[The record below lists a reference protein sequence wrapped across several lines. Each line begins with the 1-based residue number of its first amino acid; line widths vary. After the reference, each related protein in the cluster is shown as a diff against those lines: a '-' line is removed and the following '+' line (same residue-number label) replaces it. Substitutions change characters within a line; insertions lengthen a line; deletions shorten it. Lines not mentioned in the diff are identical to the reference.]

1 MVASASEFRKNSFN
15 DQDSATLAKVAA
27 LYQNVA
33 DGAVSA
39 SDSASFII
47 SQMKAFGIEAENSI
61 DIINA
66 VNAVSNNF
74 AVSSTD
80 ISSALT
86 KTSSAMSVLGNDFQS
101 TIGLVTAGAEI
112 MTGQAGKV
120 ARGLRTIGNNFASAA
135 KEADSIEYS
144 VGGVTK
150 SLDLLNEKTGDIKST
165 FEIFSDLKDNWDAM
179 TNAEK
184 QALAITYAGQTQFEV
199 FAAVMN
205 NFQTA
210 IDATT
215 TAFNSAGSAM
225 QENEKYM
232 DSVEAKENKL
242 KAEFE
247 DFSNRVLSKELVTG
261 FLDAGTA
268 MLDFANNDV
277 GAAITRVTGL
287 TAGITG
293 LIGIAGT
300 LIGKISEMRA
310 ALSAAGAGNTIV
322 PILTSPKTLLIIA
335 GVVTTI
341 AAVVEAVRAL
351 KQAYDDAHPSF
362 EQMNDDLS
370 ATQDEIKGVKD
381 QIEGYRQKLLEL
393 NDVDISER
401 GQDWINE
408 RTELETN
415 KQVAEA
421 YLEVLRQVEAVQTG
435 AIAGAENYVTGYTG
449 KYIGDFEGDSVGL
462 VASGQ
467 YDLTKQQV
475 AALNAEYAT
484 QQEAVMSIAL
494 ALKDYIDGWEDLE
507 GLSPDEMTEKLTEKL
522 NRLGVVIETNTETV
536 EESFITMSDL
546 TDKASDGFDKLTKSE
561 QEQANRYLTDYQSLV
576 SGWMNNQNVLTN
588 AQKEQLQT
596 YIDLQVAAN
605 GYAESSNNVV
615 DRIAQVANSMG
626 ITAAEAAQLLITTG
640 ELDSAN
646 KMATQNLV
654 LLSNGLYAAKDK
666 CIQLEDGTWQLKEA
680 VDDLGNAAKDTGETM
695 GKTLTDSLFDV
706 NGNLTE
712 TAKTALTTNSALRD
726 LAVAELEA
734 QQQAATANYQNLIS
748 QISQIGSQA
757 IISGQ
762 ALTQM
767 LAMANIGTGTYQD
780 ERDLKR
786 TFAYKFK
793 KSADANPAEYNRWL
807 TNYVSQTAS
816 SNYERQ
822 MEELSKK
829 MGQIQSIGG
838 GVSSSGGG
846 GGSSKTKSA
855 AEKAA
860 EEAAAAAKQAWENQ
874 KQKELWELEQQEKAI
889 QAKVDSAKA
898 EVDDYQNQLTAISKA
913 QKEQTEAIKKELEAQ
928 LKVIQSQ
935 KDALESQQD
944 ALDARADDLD
954 RLIDYNQEYADKQ
967 IENLEAEKDAI
978 QETIDAI
985 NEKYD
990 KQIEALET
998 TNKELDKEI
1007 EREKLLKALADARA
1021 KKTLVFKN
1029 GRFTYEQDIEAV
1041 SKAQADL
1048 DKFDREQ
1055 QIEKEKELIEENRK
1069 NELQYSKDEQ
1079 AALDAEIERWKK
1091 YKDGWANLVSDYN
1104 YQQNALLAAQKYG
1117 LNLENQTWTQRL
1129 NNVSRF
1135 AKDYANIMTEQKQ
1148 VQSQLTAL
1156 QEEQARLQEIASARQ
1171 EEVAAR
1177 MQEQYDRINALMEQA
1192 QTRYNQYQ
1200 EQLKNIQQNISDTKN
1215 QQYTD
1220 LPRVMGTDGSG
1231 KAPRTAKIGDLIVT
1245 GGGIYKITG
1254 GYYPEWQSVNVSPGE
1269 YFHGDI
1275 AKARAWLDAHGIT
1288 YQYARGTT
1296 SAHNGISLV
1305 GEQGPELR
1313 VAKSGDGILPA
1324 AITQNLWSWGKLD
1337 PDKVLGGV
1345 MHNLGNLV
1353 FNNANLSFPNI
1364 RSGSDARLFV
1374 ENLKNLAYQYAF
1386 AR

>member
-1 MVASASEFRKNSFN
+1 MVDAAGEFRKNGFN
-15 DQDSATLAKVAA
+15 DQDAATLARTAA
-27 LYQNVA
+27 MFQNVSDEA
-33 DGAVSA
+33 ISA
-39 SDSASFII
+39 GDSALFII
-47 SQMKAFGIEAENSI
+47 SQMIAFGIEAENAQSIIDKVNEVANRFSVSSGDLSKALGIVASTSAAMGNSI
-61 DIINA
+61 DQTLGVVTAITEQTRNA
-66 VNAVSNNF
+66 SKSARAANTIFSRLAQVVDENSETGQKLTEIYNSLGIALYDSSGQMRSTYDILADLASQWGSLDKNTQQYIAITSAGTNQLNNF
-74 AVSSTD
+74 L
-80 ISSALT
+80 AL
-86 KTSSAMSVLGNDFQS
+86 
-101 TIGLVTAGAEI
+101 
-112 MTGQAGKV
+112 
-120 ARGLRTIGNNFASAA
+120 
-135 KEADSIEYS
+135 
-144 VGGVTK
+144 
-150 SLDLLNEKTGDIKST
+150 
-165 FEIFSDLKDNWDAM
+165 
-179 TNAEK
+179 
-184 QALAITYAGQTQFEV
+184 
-199 FAAVMN
+199 MN
-205 NFQTA
+205 NFDHATQATA
-210 IDATT
+210 TSID
-215 TAFNSAGSAM
+215 SAGSAM
-225 QENEKYM
+225 KENEAFQESLEYQT
-232 DSVEAKENKL
+232 NNL
-242 KAEFE
+242 KATFQ
-247 DFSNRVLSKELVTG
+247 
-261 FLDAGTA
+261 
-268 MLDFANNDV
+268 DFANNILDKEV
-277 GAAITRVTGL
+277 ITAVIKAGDAFLKLANTDIGQLITKVTLLGGLSWGLTSLVKVSKLIPIITRQFSDFGAVLSLVAEGSGSFGAAIGA
-287 TAGITG
+287 AGG
-293 LIGIAGT
+293 VA
-300 LIGKISEMRA
+300 SV
-310 ALSAAGAGNTIV
+310 ALPILLAISAAIV
-322 PILTSPKTLLIIA
+322 GI
-335 GVVTTI
+335 
-341 AAVVEAVRAL
+341 VEAVKVYKETHPDFETAQQDAANLAEEYQNTKDRLDEINAMDWKDRTAAIEKERQELEKLREEQEKELNVAQMREAQAANRELSGRTGTGTATRVHVMSSTKDVDTSTYTSIEAAVKDLAEQEGLASDTTEELKEQLKELGYAFLTMREETNLTADEVNALDADAL
-351 KQAYDDAHPSF
+351 KS
-362 EQMNDDLS
+362 LG
-370 ATQDEIKGVKD
+370 DELRNTD
-381 QIEGYRQKLLEL
+381 ELTANQISRYQELHDKLAPVYQQIISLE
-393 NDVDISER
+393 
-401 GQDWINE
+401 
-408 RTELETN
+408 
-415 KQVAEA
+415 EA
-421 YLEVLRQVEAVQTG
+421 YLRG
-435 AIAGAENYVTGYTG
+435 DAGARQLTSSEKELKLEYGYVVTAMR
-449 KYIGDFEGDSVGL
+449 KFNSEG
-462 VASGQ
+462 
-467 YDLTKQQV
+467 
-475 AALNAEYAT
+475 
-484 QQEAVMSIAL
+484 
-494 ALKDYIDGWEDLE
+494 
-507 GLSPDEMTEKLTEKL
+507 
-522 NRLGVVIETNTETV
+522 
-536 EESFITMSDL
+536 
-546 TDKASDGFDKLTKSE
+546 
-561 QEQANRYLTDYQSLV
+561 
-576 SGWMNNQNVLTN
+576 
-588 AQKEQLQT
+588 QK
-596 YIDLQVAAN
+596 
-605 GYAESSNNVV
+605 VV
-615 DRIAQVANSMG
+615 DTVQDLND
-626 ITAAEAAQLLITTG
+626 AAE
-640 ELDSAN
+640 
-646 KMATQNLV
+646 
-654 LLSNGLYAAKDK
+654 
-666 CIQLEDGTWQLKEA
+666 
-680 VDDLGNAAKDTGETM
+680 DTGETM
-695 GKTLTDSLFDV
+695 GKVLTDSLFDV
-706 NGNLTE
+706 NDNLTE

-748 QISQIGSQA
+748 QISQIGSKA

-762 ALTQM
+762 ALAQM

-786 TFAYKFK
+786 TFAHKFK
-793 KSADANPAEYNRWL
+793 KSADANPEEYNRWL
-807 TNYVSQTAS
+807 TNYISQTAS

-822 MEELSKK
+822 IEELSKK

-838 GVSSSGGG
+838 GVSTGGGG

-928 LKVIQSQ
+928 LKVIQVQ
-935 KDALESQQD
+935 KDALEAQKD
-944 ALDARADDLD
+944 ALDVRADDLD

-967 IENLEAEKDAI
+967 IENLEKEKDAI

-1055 QIEKEKELIEENRK
+1055 QVEKEKELIEENRK

-1135 AKDYANIMTEQKQ
+1135 AKDYANIATEQKQ

-1156 QEEQARLQEIASARQ
+1156 QEEQTRLQEIASARQ

-1200 EQLKNIQQNISDTKN
+1200 EQLKNIQQNISNTSGK
-1215 QQYTD
+1215 QYGD
-1220 LPRVMGTDGSG
+1220 LPRVLKSVNGQ
-1231 KAPRTAKIGDLIVT
+1231 APSDAKVGDYIVT
-1245 GGGIYKITG
+1245 GGGIFQIIGGYPGAWQSNKITATKFSDVG
-1254 GYYPEWQSVNVSPGE
+1254 SAKNWLSSQGYQ
-1269 YFHGDI
+1269 F
-1275 AKARAWLDAHGIT
+1275 
-1288 YQYARGTT
+1288 QYARGTT

-1313 VAKSGDGILPA
+1313 VTKSGDGILPA

-1337 PDKVLGGV
+1337 PDKVLGGA

>member
-86 KTSSAMSVLGNDFQS
+86 KTSSAMSILGNDFQS
-101 TIGLVTAGAEI
+101 TIGLVTAGTEI

-165 FEIFSDLKDNWDAM
+165 FEIFSDLKDDWDSM

-215 TAFNSAGSAM
+215 TAFNSVGSAM

-287 TAGITG
+287 TAGMTG

-322 PILTSPKTLLIIA
+322 SILTSPKTLLIIA
-335 GVVTTI
+335 GVVAAI
-341 AAVVEAVRAL
+341 AAVVEVVRTL

-421 YLEVLRQVEAVQTG
+421 YLEVLRQIEAAQTG

-546 TDKASDGFDKLTKSE
+546 ADKASDGFDKLTKSE

-680 VDDLGNAAKDTGETM
+680 VDDLGVTAEDTGESLS
-695 GKTLTDSLFDV
+695 KVLTDSLFDV

-762 ALTQM
+762 ALAQM

-807 TNYVSQTAS
+807 TNYISQTAS

-829 MGQIQSIGG
+829 MGQIQSVGG
-838 GVSSSGGG
+838 GVSTGGG

-860 EEAAAAAKQAWENQ
+860 EKAAAAAKQAWENQ
-874 KQKELWELEQQEKAI
+874 KQKELWELEQQEAAI
-889 QAKVDSAKA
+889 KKQADDAKA

-928 LKVIQSQ
+928 LKIIQSQ
-935 KDALESQQD
+935 KDALEAQQD

-1135 AKDYANIMTEQKQ
+1135 AKDYANIVTEQQK

-1200 EQLKNIQQNISDTKN
+1200 EQLRNIQQNISDTSNK
-1215 QQYTD
+1215 QYTD
-1220 LPRVMGTDGSG
+1220 LPRVLKSVNGQ
-1231 KAPRTAKIGDLIVT
+1231 APSDAKVGDYIVT
-1245 GGGIYKITG
+1245 GGGIFQIIGGYPGAWQSNKITATKFADVG
-1254 GYYPEWQSVNVSPGE
+1254 SAKNWLSSQGYQ
-1269 YFHGDI
+1269 F
-1275 AKARAWLDAHGIT
+1275 
-1288 YQYARGTT
+1288 QYAHGTT

-1313 VAKSGDGILPA
+1313 VTKSGDGILPA

>member
-1 MVASASEFRKNSFN
+1 MVDAAGEFRKNGFN
-15 DQDSATLAKVAA
+15 DQDAATLARTAA
-27 LYQNVA
+27 MFQNVSDEA
-33 DGAVSA
+33 ISA
-39 SDSASFII
+39 GDSASFII
-47 SQMKAFGIEAENSI
+47 SQMIAFGIEAENAQSI
-61 DIINA
+61 IDK
-66 VNAVSNNF
+66 VNEVANRFS
-74 AVSSTD
+74 VSSGD
-80 ISSALT
+80 LSKALGIVAS
-86 KTSSAMSVLGNDFQS
+86 TSSAMGNSIDQTLGV
-101 TIGLVTAGAEI
+101 VTAITEQTRNASKSARAANTIFSRLAQVVDENSDVGQKL
-112 MTGQAGKV
+112 TGIYNSLGIALYDSSGQMRSAYDILADFASRWGSLDKNTQQYIAITSAGTNQ
-120 ARGLRTIGNNFASAA
+120 LNNF
-135 KEADSIEYS
+135 
-144 VGGVTK
+144 
-150 SLDLLNEKTGDIKST
+150 L
-165 FEIFSDLKDNWDAM
+165 
-179 TNAEK
+179 
-184 QALAITYAGQTQFEV
+184 AL
-199 FAAVMN
+199 MN
-205 NFQTA
+205 NFGHATQATA
-210 IDATT
+210 TSI
-215 TAFNSAGSAM
+215 NSAGSAM
-225 QENEKYM
+225 KENEAFQESLEYQT
-232 DSVEAKENKL
+232 NNL
-242 KAEFE
+242 KATFQ
-247 DFSNRVLSKELVTG
+247 
-261 FLDAGTA
+261 
-268 MLDFANNDV
+268 DFANNILDKEV
-277 GAAITRVTGL
+277 ITTVIKAGDAFLKLANTDIGQLITKVTLLGGLSWGLTSLLHVTKLIPAVVGQFKNLGEVIALAAGGAGTFGEAIVAVGGAASV
-287 TAGITG
+287 
-293 LIGIAGT
+293 
-300 LIGKISEMRA
+300 
-310 ALSAAGAGNTIV
+310 ALPILLAISAAIV
-322 PILTSPKTLLIIA
+322 GI
-335 GVVTTI
+335 
-341 AAVVEAVRAL
+341 VEAVKVYKEAHPDFETAKQDAANLAEEYQNTKDRLDEINAMDWKDRTAAIEKERQELEKLREEQEKELNVAQMREAQAANRELSGRTGTGTATRVHVMSSTKDVDTSTYTSMEAAVKDLAEKEGLAAGTTEDLKEQLKELGYAFLTTREETKLTADEVNALDADAL
-351 KQAYDDAHPSF
+351 KS
-362 EQMNDDLS
+362 LG
-370 ATQDEIKGVKD
+370 DELRNTD
-381 QIEGYRQKLLEL
+381 ELTANQISRYQELHDKLAPVYQQIISLE
-393 NDVDISER
+393 
-401 GQDWINE
+401 
-408 RTELETN
+408 
-415 KQVAEA
+415 EA
-421 YLEVLRQVEAVQTG
+421 YLRG
-435 AIAGAENYVTGYTG
+435 DAGARQLTSSEKELKLEYGYVVTAMR
-449 KYIGDFEGDSVGL
+449 KFNSEG
-462 VASGQ
+462 
-467 YDLTKQQV
+467 
-475 AALNAEYAT
+475 
-484 QQEAVMSIAL
+484 
-494 ALKDYIDGWEDLE
+494 
-507 GLSPDEMTEKLTEKL
+507 
-522 NRLGVVIETNTETV
+522 
-536 EESFITMSDL
+536 
-546 TDKASDGFDKLTKSE
+546 
-561 QEQANRYLTDYQSLV
+561 
-576 SGWMNNQNVLTN
+576 
-588 AQKEQLQT
+588 QK
-596 YIDLQVAAN
+596 
-605 GYAESSNNVV
+605 VV
-615 DRIAQVANSMG
+615 DTVQDLND
-626 ITAAEAAQLLITTG
+626 AAE
-640 ELDSAN
+640 
-646 KMATQNLV
+646 
-654 LLSNGLYAAKDK
+654 
-666 CIQLEDGTWQLKEA
+666 
-680 VDDLGNAAKDTGETM
+680 DTGETM
-695 GKTLTDSLFDV
+695 GKVLTNSLFDV

-762 ALTQM
+762 ALAQM

-807 TNYVSQTAS
+807 TNYISQTAS

-829 MGQIQSIGG
+829 IGQIQSVG

-860 EEAAAAAKQAWENQ
+860 EKAAAAAKQAWENQ
-874 KQKELWELEQQEKAI
+874 KQKELWELEQQEAAI
-889 QAKVDSAKA
+889 KKQADDAKA

-935 KDALESQQD
+935 KDALEAQQD

-1135 AKDYANIMTEQKQ
+1135 AKDYANIVTEQKQ

-1200 EQLKNIQQNISDTKN
+1200 EQLKNIQQNISDTNNK
-1215 QQYTD
+1215 QYTD
-1220 LPRVMGTDGSG
+1220 LPRVLKSVNGQ
-1231 KAPRTAKIGDLIVT
+1231 APSDAKIGDYIVT
-1245 GGGIYKITG
+1245 GGGIFQIIGGYPGAWQTNKITATKFADVG
-1254 GYYPEWQSVNVSPGE
+1254 SAKNWLSSQGYQ
-1269 YFHGDI
+1269 F
-1275 AKARAWLDAHGIT
+1275 
-1288 YQYARGTT
+1288 QYARGTT

-1313 VAKSGDGILPA
+1313 VTKSGDGILPA

>member
-1 MVASASEFRKNSFN
+1 MVDAAGEFRKNGFN
-15 DQDSATLAKVAA
+15 DQDAATLARTAA
-27 LYQNVA
+27 MFQNVSDEA
-33 DGAVSA
+33 ISA
-39 SDSASFII
+39 GDSASFII
-47 SQMKAFGIEAENSI
+47 SQMIAFGIEAENAQSIIDKVNEVANRFSVSSGDLSKALGIVASTSAAMGNSI
-61 DIINA
+61 DQTLGVVTAITEQTRNA
-66 VNAVSNNF
+66 SKSARAANTIFSRLAQVVDENSETGQKLTEIYNSLGIALYDSSGQMRSTYDILADLASQWGSLDKNTQQYIAITSAGTNQLNNF
-74 AVSSTD
+74 L
-80 ISSALT
+80 AL
-86 KTSSAMSVLGNDFQS
+86 
-101 TIGLVTAGAEI
+101 
-112 MTGQAGKV
+112 
-120 ARGLRTIGNNFASAA
+120 
-135 KEADSIEYS
+135 
-144 VGGVTK
+144 
-150 SLDLLNEKTGDIKST
+150 
-165 FEIFSDLKDNWDAM
+165 
-179 TNAEK
+179 
-184 QALAITYAGQTQFEV
+184 
-199 FAAVMN
+199 MN
-205 NFQTA
+205 NFDHATQATA
-210 IDATT
+210 TSID
-215 TAFNSAGSAM
+215 SAGSAM
-225 QENEKYM
+225 KENEAFQESLEYQT
-232 DSVEAKENKL
+232 NNL
-242 KAEFE
+242 KATFQ
-247 DFSNRVLSKELVTG
+247 
-261 FLDAGTA
+261 
-268 MLDFANNDV
+268 DFANNILDKEV
-277 GAAITRVTGL
+277 ITTVIKVGDAFLKLANTDIGQLITKVTLLGGLSWGLTSLVKVSKLIPIITRQFSDFGAVLSLVAEGSGSFGAAIGA
-287 TAGITG
+287 AGG
-293 LIGIAGT
+293 
-300 LIGKISEMRA
+300 A
-310 ALSAAGAGNTIV
+310 ASVALPILLAISAAIV
-322 PILTSPKTLLIIA
+322 GI
-335 GVVTTI
+335 
-341 AAVVEAVRAL
+341 VEAVKVYKETHPDFETAQQDAANLAEEYKNTKDRLDEINAMDWKDRTAAIEKERQELEKLREEQEKELNVAQMREAQAANRELSGRTGTGTATRVHVMSSTKDVDTSTYTSIESAVKDLAEQEGLAAGTTDELKEQLKELGYAFLTTREETKLTADEVNALDADAL
-351 KQAYDDAHPSF
+351 KS
-362 EQMNDDLS
+362 LG
-370 ATQDEIKGVKD
+370 DELRNTD
-381 QIEGYRQKLLEL
+381 ELTANQISRYQELHDKLAPVYQQIISLE
-393 NDVDISER
+393 
-401 GQDWINE
+401 
-408 RTELETN
+408 
-415 KQVAEA
+415 EA
-421 YLEVLRQVEAVQTG
+421 YLRG
-435 AIAGAENYVTGYTG
+435 DAGARQLTSSEKELKLEYGYVVTAMR
-449 KYIGDFEGDSVGL
+449 KFNSEG
-462 VASGQ
+462 
-467 YDLTKQQV
+467 
-475 AALNAEYAT
+475 
-484 QQEAVMSIAL
+484 
-494 ALKDYIDGWEDLE
+494 
-507 GLSPDEMTEKLTEKL
+507 
-522 NRLGVVIETNTETV
+522 
-536 EESFITMSDL
+536 
-546 TDKASDGFDKLTKSE
+546 
-561 QEQANRYLTDYQSLV
+561 
-576 SGWMNNQNVLTN
+576 
-588 AQKEQLQT
+588 QK
-596 YIDLQVAAN
+596 
-605 GYAESSNNVV
+605 VV
-615 DRIAQVANSMG
+615 DTVKDLND
-626 ITAAEAAQLLITTG
+626 AAE
-640 ELDSAN
+640 
-646 KMATQNLV
+646 
-654 LLSNGLYAAKDK
+654 
-666 CIQLEDGTWQLKEA
+666 
-680 VDDLGNAAKDTGETM
+680 DTGETM
-695 GKTLTDSLFDV
+695 GKVLTDSLFDV

-712 TAKTALTTNSALRD
+712 TAKTALTTNSALKD

-734 QQQAATANYQNLIS
+734 QQQAVTANYQNLIS

-762 ALTQM
+762 ALAQM

-793 KSADANPAEYNRWL
+793 KSADANPEEYNRWL
-807 TNYVSQTAS
+807 TNYISQTAS

-829 MGQIQSIGG
+829 MGQIQSVGG
-838 GVSSSGGG
+838 GVSTGG

-935 KDALESQQD
+935 KDALESQKD
-944 ALDARADDLD
+944 ALDVRADDLD

-967 IENLEAEKDAI
+967 IENLEKEKDAI

-1029 GRFTYEQDIEAV
+1029 GRFTYEQDIEAI

-1129 NNVSRF
+1129 NNVNRF
-1135 AKDYANIMTEQKQ
+1135 AKDYANIVTEQKQ

-1200 EQLKNIQQNISDTKN
+1200 EQLKNIQQNISNTSGT
-1215 QQYTD
+1215 QYGD
-1220 LPRVMGTDGSG
+1220 LPRVLGTDGHG
-1231 KAPRTAKIGDLIVT
+1231 NADPNAKIGDYIVT
-1245 GGGIYKITG
+1245 GGGIFHITG
-1254 GYYPEWQSVNVSPGE
+1254 GYPGQWQRE
-1269 YFHGDI
+1269 KI
-1275 AKARAWLDAHGIT
+1275 TAKTFGSLAEAKNWLSSQG
-1288 YQYARGTT
+1288 YQFQYARGTT

-1313 VAKSGDGILPA
+1313 VTKSGDGILPA

-1364 RSGSDARLFV
+1364 KSGSDARLFV

>member
-165 FEIFSDLKDNWDAM
+165 FEIFSDLKDDWDSM

-322 PILTSPKTLLIIA
+322 SILTSPKTLLIIA
-335 GVVTTI
+335 GVVAAI
-341 AAVVEAVRAL
+341 AAVVEVVRNL

-421 YLEVLRQVEAVQTG
+421 YLEVLRQIEAAQTG

-475 AALNAEYAT
+475 EALNAEYAT

-522 NRLGVVIETNTETV
+522 NRLGIVIETNTETV

-546 TDKASDGFDKLTKSE
+546 ADKASDGFDKLTKSE

-576 SGWMNNQNVLTN
+576 SGWINNQNILTN

-626 ITAAEAAQLLITTG
+626 ISAAEAAQLLITTG

-680 VDDLGNAAKDTGETM
+680 VDDLGNTAKDTGETM
-695 GKTLTDSLFDV
+695 GKVLTDSLFDV

-712 TAKTALTTNSALRD
+712 TAKTALTTNSALKD
-726 LAVAELEA
+726 LAVAELEVK
-734 QQQAATANYQNLIS
+734 QQAATANYQNLIS

-762 ALTQM
+762 ALAQM

-807 TNYVSQTAS
+807 TNYISQTAS

-829 MGQIQSIGG
+829 MGQIQSVGG
-838 GVSSSGGG
+838 GVSTGGG

-874 KQKELWELEQQEKAI
+874 KQKELWELEQQEAAI
-889 QAKVDSAKA
+889 KKQADDAKA
-898 EVDDYQNQLTAISKA
+898 EVDDYKNQLTAISKA

-935 KDALESQQD
+935 KDALESQKD

-1091 YKDGWANLVSDYN
+1091 YKDGWANLVNDYN

-1117 LNLENQTWTQRL
+1117 INLENQTWTQRI
-1129 NNVSRF
+1129 NNVNRF

-1200 EQLKNIQQNISDTKN
+1200 EQLKNIQQNISNTSGT
-1215 QQYTD
+1215 QYGD
-1220 LPRVMGTDGSG
+1220 LPRVLGTDGHG
-1231 KAPRTAKIGDLIVT
+1231 NADPNAKIGDYIVT
-1245 GGGIYKITG
+1245 GGGIFHIVG
-1254 GYYPEWQSVNVSPGE
+1254 GYPGQWQSERITDKKFASLAE
-1269 YFHGDI
+1269 
-1275 AKARAWLDAHGIT
+1275 AKNWLSGRG
-1288 YQYARGTT
+1288 YQFQYARGTT
-1296 SAHNGISLV
+1296 SAHSGISLV

-1313 VAKSGDGILPA
+1313 VTKSGDGILPA

>member
-1 MVASASEFRKNSFN
+1 MVDAAGEFRKNGFN
-15 DQDSATLAKVAA
+15 DQDAATLARTAA
-27 LYQNVA
+27 MFQNVSDEA
-33 DGAVSA
+33 ISA
-39 SDSASFII
+39 GDSASFII
-47 SQMKAFGIEAENSI
+47 SQMIAFGIEAENAQSI
-61 DIINA
+61 IDK
-66 VNAVSNNF
+66 VNEVANRFS
-74 AVSSTD
+74 VSSGD
-80 ISSALT
+80 LSKALGIVAS
-86 KTSSAMSVLGNDFQS
+86 TSSAMGNSIDQTLGV
-101 TIGLVTAGAEI
+101 VTAITEQTRNASKSARAANTIFSRLAQVVDENSDVGQKL
-112 MTGQAGKV
+112 TGIYNSLGIALYDSSGQMRSTYDILADLASQWGSLDKNTQQYIAITSAGTNQ
-120 ARGLRTIGNNFASAA
+120 LNNF
-135 KEADSIEYS
+135 
-144 VGGVTK
+144 
-150 SLDLLNEKTGDIKST
+150 L
-165 FEIFSDLKDNWDAM
+165 
-179 TNAEK
+179 
-184 QALAITYAGQTQFEV
+184 AL
-199 FAAVMN
+199 MN
-205 NFQTA
+205 NFGHAAQATA
-210 IDATT
+210 TSID
-215 TAFNSAGSAM
+215 SAGSAM
-225 QENEKYM
+225 KENEAFQESLEYQT
-232 DSVEAKENKL
+232 NNL
-242 KAEFE
+242 KATFQ
-247 DFSNRVLSKELVTG
+247 
-261 FLDAGTA
+261 
-268 MLDFANNDV
+268 DFANNILDKEV
-277 GAAITRVTGL
+277 ITTVIKAGDAFLKLANTDIGQLITKVTLLGGLSWGATSLLHVTKLIPTVVGQFKSLGAVISAVSSGTSTFGAAIGA
-287 TAGITG
+287 AGG
-293 LIGIAGT
+293 
-300 LIGKISEMRA
+300 A
-310 ALSAAGAGNTIV
+310 ASVALPILLAISAAIV
-322 PILTSPKTLLIIA
+322 GI
-335 GVVTTI
+335 
-341 AAVVEAVRAL
+341 VEAVKVYKETHPDFETAQQDATNLAEEYQNTKDRLAEINAMDWKDRTAAIEKERQELEKLREEQEKELNVAQMHEAQAANRELSGRTGTGTATRVHVMSSTKDVDTSTYTSIEAAVKDLAEKEGLAAGTTEELKEQLKELGYAFLTTREETKLTADEVNALDADAL
-351 KQAYDDAHPSF
+351 KSLGDELRNTDELTANQISRYQELHDKLAPVYQQIISLEEAYLRGDAGARQLTSSEKELKLEYGYVVTAMRKF
-362 EQMNDDLS
+362 NSEGQKVAD
-370 ATQDEIKGVKD
+370 TFQD
-381 QIEGYRQKLLEL
+381 L
-393 NDVDISER
+393 NDV
-401 GQDWINE
+401 
-408 RTELETN
+408 
-415 KQVAEA
+415 AE
-421 YLEVLRQVEAVQTG
+421 
-435 AIAGAENYVTGYTG
+435 
-449 KYIGDFEGDSVGL
+449 
-462 VASGQ
+462 
-467 YDLTKQQV
+467 
-475 AALNAEYAT
+475 
-484 QQEAVMSIAL
+484 
-494 ALKDYIDGWEDLE
+494 
-507 GLSPDEMTEKLTEKL
+507 
-522 NRLGVVIETNTETV
+522 
-536 EESFITMSDL
+536 
-546 TDKASDGFDKLTKSE
+546 
-561 QEQANRYLTDYQSLV
+561 
-576 SGWMNNQNVLTN
+576 
-588 AQKEQLQT
+588 
-596 YIDLQVAAN
+596 
-605 GYAESSNNVV
+605 
-615 DRIAQVANSMG
+615 
-626 ITAAEAAQLLITTG
+626 
-640 ELDSAN
+640 
-646 KMATQNLV
+646 
-654 LLSNGLYAAKDK
+654 
-666 CIQLEDGTWQLKEA
+666 
-680 VDDLGNAAKDTGETM
+680 DTGETM
-695 GKTLTDSLFDV
+695 GKVLTDSLFDV

-762 ALTQM
+762 ALAQM

-807 TNYVSQTAS
+807 TNYISQTAS

-829 MGQIQSIGG
+829 MGQIQSVGG
-838 GVSSSGGG
+838 GVSTGGG

-874 KQKELWELEQQEKAI
+874 KQKELWELEQQEAAI
-889 QAKVDSAKA
+889 KKQADDAKA
-898 EVDDYQNQLTAISKA
+898 EVDNYQNQLTAISKA

-1135 AKDYANIMTEQKQ
+1135 AKDYANIVTEQKQ

-1200 EQLKNIQQNISDTKN
+1200 EQLKNIQQNISDTSGK
-1215 QQYTD
+1215 QYTD
-1220 LPRVMGTDGSG
+1220 LPRVLKSVNGQ
-1231 KAPRTAKIGDLIVT
+1231 APSDAKVGDYIVT
-1245 GGGIYKITG
+1245 GGGIFQIIGGYPGAWQSNKITATKFADVG
-1254 GYYPEWQSVNVSPGE
+1254 SAKNWLSSQGYQ
-1269 YFHGDI
+1269 F
-1275 AKARAWLDAHGIT
+1275 
-1288 YQYARGTT
+1288 QYARGTT

-1313 VAKSGDGILPA
+1313 VTKSGDGILPA

>member
-1 MVASASEFRKNSFN
+1 MVDAAGEFRKNGFN
-15 DQDSATLAKVAA
+15 DQDAATLARTAA
-27 LYQNVA
+27 MFQNVSDEA
-33 DGAVSA
+33 ISA
-39 SDSASFII
+39 GDSASFII
-47 SQMKAFGIEAENSI
+47 SQMIAFGIEAENAQSIIDKVNEVANRFSVSSGDLSKALGIVASTSAAMGNSI
-61 DIINA
+61 DQTLGVVTAITEQTRNA
-66 VNAVSNNF
+66 SKSARAANTIFSRLAQVVDENSDVGQKLTGIYNSLGIALYDSSGQMRSTYDILADLASQWGSLDKNTQQYIAITSAGTNQLNNF
-74 AVSSTD
+74 L
-80 ISSALT
+80 AL
-86 KTSSAMSVLGNDFQS
+86 
-101 TIGLVTAGAEI
+101 
-112 MTGQAGKV
+112 
-120 ARGLRTIGNNFASAA
+120 
-135 KEADSIEYS
+135 
-144 VGGVTK
+144 
-150 SLDLLNEKTGDIKST
+150 
-165 FEIFSDLKDNWDAM
+165 
-179 TNAEK
+179 
-184 QALAITYAGQTQFEV
+184 
-199 FAAVMN
+199 MN
-205 NFQTA
+205 NFDHATQATA
-210 IDATT
+210 TSID
-215 TAFNSAGSAM
+215 SAGSAM
-225 QENEKYM
+225 KENEAFQESLEYQT
-232 DSVEAKENKL
+232 NNL
-242 KAEFE
+242 KATFQ
-247 DFSNRVLSKELVTG
+247 
-261 FLDAGTA
+261 
-268 MLDFANNDV
+268 DFANNILDKEV
-277 GAAITRVTGL
+277 ITTVIKAGDAFLKLANTDIGQLITKVTLLGGLSWGATSLLHVTKLIPTVVGQFKSLGTVISAVSSGTSTFGAAIGAAGGAASVALPILLAVSAAIVTLVELFKVYKETHPDFETAQQDATNLAEEYQNTKDRLDEINAMDWKDRTAAIEKERQELEKLREEQEKELNVARIREAQAANRELSGRTGTGMATRVHVMSFTKDVDTTYTSIEAAVKDLAEQEGLAADTTEELKEQLKELGYVFLTTREETKL
-287 TAGITG
+287 TADEVNE
-293 LIGIAGT
+293 LDAD
-300 LIGKISEMRA
+300 
-310 ALSAAGAGNTIV
+310 
-322 PILTSPKTLLIIA
+322 
-335 GVVTTI
+335 
-341 AAVVEAVRAL
+341 AL
-351 KQAYDDAHPSF
+351 KS
-362 EQMNDDLS
+362 LG
-370 ATQDEIKGVKD
+370 DELRNTD
-381 QIEGYRQKLLEL
+381 ELTANQISRYQELHDKLAPVYQQIISLE
-393 NDVDISER
+393 
-401 GQDWINE
+401 
-408 RTELETN
+408 
-415 KQVAEA
+415 EA
-421 YLEVLRQVEAVQTG
+421 YLRG
-435 AIAGAENYVTGYTG
+435 DAGARQLTSSEKKLKLEYGYVVNAMR
-449 KYIGDFEGDSVGL
+449 KFNSEGQKVVDTV
-462 VASGQ
+462 
-467 YDLTKQQV
+467 
-475 AALNAEYAT
+475 
-484 QQEAVMSIAL
+484 
-494 ALKDYIDGWEDLE
+494 EDLN
-507 GLSPDEMTEKLTEKL
+507 D
-522 NRLGVVIETNTETV
+522 
-536 EESFITMSDL
+536 
-546 TDKASDGFDKLTKSE
+546 
-561 QEQANRYLTDYQSLV
+561 
-576 SGWMNNQNVLTN
+576 
-588 AQKEQLQT
+588 
-596 YIDLQVAAN
+596 
-605 GYAESSNNVV
+605 
-615 DRIAQVANSMG
+615 
-626 ITAAEAAQLLITTG
+626 AAE
-640 ELDSAN
+640 
-646 KMATQNLV
+646 
-654 LLSNGLYAAKDK
+654 
-666 CIQLEDGTWQLKEA
+666 
-680 VDDLGNAAKDTGETM
+680 DTGETM
-695 GKTLTDSLFDV
+695 GKVLTDSLFDV

-762 ALTQM
+762 ALAQI

-807 TNYVSQTAS
+807 TNYISQTAS

-829 MGQIQSIGG
+829 MGQIQSVGG

-874 KQKELWELEQQEKAI
+874 KQKELWELEQQEAAI
-889 QAKVDSAKA
+889 KKQADDAKA
-898 EVDDYQNQLTAISKA
+898 EVDDYKNQLTAISKA

-935 KDALESQQD
+935 KDALESQKD
-944 ALDARADDLD
+944 ALDIRADDLD

-1135 AKDYANIMTEQKQ
+1135 AKDYANIVTEQKQ

-1156 QEEQARLQEIASARQ
+1156 QEEQARLQELASARQ

-1275 AKARAWLDAHGIT
+1275 AKARAWLDAHGIS

-1296 SAHNGISLV
+1296 SAHSGISLV

-1313 VAKSGDGILPA
+1313 VTKSGDGILPA

-1337 PDKVLGGV
+1337 PDKVIGGA

-1353 FNNANLSFPNI
+1353 FNNASLSFPNI

>member
-165 FEIFSDLKDNWDAM
+165 FEIFSDLKDDWDSM

-277 GAAITRVTGL
+277 SAAITRVTGL

-310 ALSAAGAGNTIV
+310 SLSAAGAGNTIV
-322 PILTSPKTLLIIA
+322 SILTSPKTLLIIA
-335 GVVTTI
+335 GVVAAI
-341 AAVVEAVRAL
+341 AAVVEVVRAL

-370 ATQDEIKGVKD
+370 ATQDEINGVKD

-421 YLEVLRQVEAVQTG
+421 YLEILRQIEAAQTG

-546 TDKASDGFDKLTKSE
+546 ADKASDGFDKLTKSE

-588 AQKEQLQT
+588 AQKEQLQI

-712 TAKTALTTNSALRD
+712 TAKTALTTNTSLRD

-762 ALTQM
+762 ALAQM

-829 MGQIQSIGG
+829 MGQIQSVGG
-838 GVSSSGGG
+838 GVSSSGG

-874 KQKELWELEQQEKAI
+874 KQKELWELEQQEAAI
-889 QAKVDSAKA
+889 KKQADDAKA
-898 EVDDYQNQLTAISKA
+898 EVDDYKNQLTAISKA

-935 KDALESQQD
+935 KDALESQKD
-944 ALDARADDLD
+944 ALDVRADDLD

-1055 QIEKEKELIEENRK
+1055 QIEKDKELIEENRK

-1135 AKDYANIMTEQKQ
+1135 AKDYANVVTEQKQ

-1200 EQLKNIQQNISDTKN
+1200 EQLKNIQQNISDTSGK
-1215 QQYTD
+1215 QYGD
-1220 LPRVMGTDGSG
+1220 LPRVLKSVNGQAPSDAKMGDY
-1231 KAPRTAKIGDLIVT
+1231 IVT
-1245 GGGIYKITG
+1245 GGGIFQIIGGYPGAWQSNKITATKFADVG
-1254 GYYPEWQSVNVSPGE
+1254 SAKNWLSSQGYQ
-1269 YFHGDI
+1269 F
-1275 AKARAWLDAHGIT
+1275 
-1288 YQYARGTT
+1288 QYARGTT

-1313 VAKSGDGILPA
+1313 VTKSGDGILPA

>member
-1 MVASASEFRKNSFN
+1 
-15 DQDSATLAKVAA
+15 
-27 LYQNVA
+27 
-33 DGAVSA
+33 
-39 SDSASFII
+39 
-47 SQMKAFGIEAENSI
+47 
-61 DIINA
+61 
-66 VNAVSNNF
+66 
-74 AVSSTD
+74 
-80 ISSALT
+80 
-86 KTSSAMSVLGNDFQS
+86 
-101 TIGLVTAGAEI
+101 
-112 MTGQAGKV
+112 
-120 ARGLRTIGNNFASAA
+120 
-135 KEADSIEYS
+135 
-144 VGGVTK
+144 
-150 SLDLLNEKTGDIKST
+150 
-165 FEIFSDLKDNWDAM
+165 
-179 TNAEK
+179 
-184 QALAITYAGQTQFEV
+184 
-199 FAAVMN
+199 MN
-205 NFQTA
+205 NFDHATQATA
-210 IDATT
+210 TSID
-215 TAFNSAGSAM
+215 SAGSAM
-225 QENEKYM
+225 KENEAFQESLEYQT
-232 DSVEAKENKL
+232 NNL
-242 KAEFE
+242 KATFQ
-247 DFSNRVLSKELVTG
+247 
-261 FLDAGTA
+261 
-268 MLDFANNDV
+268 DFANNILDKEV
-277 GAAITRVTGL
+277 ITTVIKVGDAFLKLANTDIGQLITKVTLLGGLSWGLTSLVKVSKLIPIITRQFSDFGAVLSLVAEGSGSFGAAIGA
-287 TAGITG
+287 AGG
-293 LIGIAGT
+293 
-300 LIGKISEMRA
+300 A
-310 ALSAAGAGNTIV
+310 AAVALPILLAISAAIV
-322 PILTSPKTLLIIA
+322 GI
-335 GVVTTI
+335 
-341 AAVVEAVRAL
+341 VEAVKVYKETHPDFETAQQDAANLAEEYQNTKDRLDEINAMDWKDRTAAIEKERQELEKLREEQEKELNVAQMREAQAANRELSGRTGTGTATRVHVMSSTKDVDTSTYTSIEAAVKDLAEQEGLAAGTTEELKEQLKELGYAFLTTREETKLTADEVNALDADAL
-351 KQAYDDAHPSF
+351 KS
-362 EQMNDDLS
+362 LG
-370 ATQDEIKGVKD
+370 DELRNTD
-381 QIEGYRQKLLEL
+381 ELTANQISRYQELHDKLAPVYQQIISLE
-393 NDVDISER
+393 
-401 GQDWINE
+401 
-408 RTELETN
+408 
-415 KQVAEA
+415 EA
-421 YLEVLRQVEAVQTG
+421 YLRG
-435 AIAGAENYVTGYTG
+435 DAGARQLTSSEKELKLEYGYVVNVMR
-449 KYIGDFEGDSVGL
+449 KFNSEGQKVVDTV
-462 VASGQ
+462 
-467 YDLTKQQV
+467 
-475 AALNAEYAT
+475 
-484 QQEAVMSIAL
+484 
-494 ALKDYIDGWEDLE
+494 EDLN
-507 GLSPDEMTEKLTEKL
+507 D
-522 NRLGVVIETNTETV
+522 
-536 EESFITMSDL
+536 
-546 TDKASDGFDKLTKSE
+546 
-561 QEQANRYLTDYQSLV
+561 
-576 SGWMNNQNVLTN
+576 
-588 AQKEQLQT
+588 
-596 YIDLQVAAN
+596 
-605 GYAESSNNVV
+605 
-615 DRIAQVANSMG
+615 
-626 ITAAEAAQLLITTG
+626 AAE
-640 ELDSAN
+640 
-646 KMATQNLV
+646 
-654 LLSNGLYAAKDK
+654 
-666 CIQLEDGTWQLKEA
+666 
-680 VDDLGNAAKDTGETM
+680 DTGETM
-695 GKTLTDSLFDV
+695 GKVLTDSLFDV

-726 LAVAELEA
+726 LAIAELEA

-748 QISQIGSQA
+748 QVSQIGSQA

-762 ALTQM
+762 ALAQM

-807 TNYVSQTAS
+807 TNYISQTAS

-838 GVSSSGGG
+838 GVSTGGG

-944 ALDARADDLD
+944 ALDVRADDLD

-985 NEKYD
+985 NKKYD

-1129 NNVSRF
+1129 NNVNRF
-1135 AKDYANIMTEQKQ
+1135 AKDYANIVTEQKQ

-1192 QTRYNQYQ
+1192 QNRYNQYQ
-1200 EQLKNIQQNISDTKN
+1200 EQLKNIQQNISDTNNK
-1215 QQYTD
+1215 QYTD

-1313 VAKSGDGILPA
+1313 VTKSGDGILPA

-1337 PDKVLGGV
+1337 PDKVLGGA

-1364 RSGSDARLFV
+1364 RTGSDARLFV

>member
-1 MVASASEFRKNSFN
+1 MEVASAGLATYNNSFEEI
-15 DQDSATLAKVAA
+15 L
-27 LYQNVA
+27 
-33 DGAVSA
+33 
-39 SDSASFII
+39 
-47 SQMKAFGIEAENSI
+47 
-61 DIINA
+61 
-66 VNAVSNNF
+66 
-74 AVSSTD
+74 
-80 ISSALT
+80 
-86 KTSSAMSVLGNDFQS
+86 
-101 TIGLVTAGAEI
+101 GLVTAGSEVMVGRSA
-112 MTGQAGKV
+112 QV
-120 ARGLRTIGNNFASAA
+120 ARGLSTIASNTAKAGDELAKYGITVYDVDGNFRSTYEILKDLSKIWGTMSDVERQALGETLS
-135 KEADSIEYS
+135 
-144 VGGVTK
+144 GGVNQYK
-150 SLDLLNEKTGDIKST
+150 VL
-165 FEIFSDLKDNWDAM
+165 
-179 TNAEK
+179 
-184 QALAITYAGQTQFEV
+184 
-199 FAAVMN
+199 AAVMG
-205 NFQTA
+205 NFTTA
-210 IDATT
+210 IDATKTAYESSGSAAEENSRYMESLEAKT
-215 TAFNSAGSAM
+215 TA
-225 QENEKYM
+225 
-232 DSVEAKENKL
+232 L
-242 KAEFE
+242 KATFE
-247 DFSNRVLSKELVTG
+247 DFSNNVINSDFVGRLLDVANG
-261 FLDAGTA
+261 FLKLANTDLGRFVTQVG
-268 MLDFANNDV
+268 LISGVGLGLSQLVKISNIGSLIKQFSTFANIISQITNPAVVSAV
-277 GAAITRVTGL
+277 GGLGSAISGAVT
-287 TAGITG
+287 
-293 LIGIAGT
+293 
-300 LIGKISEMRA
+300 
-310 ALSAAGAGNTIV
+310 AAGGFSA
-322 PILTSPKTLLIIA
+322 IA
-335 GVVTTI
+335 LPAI
-341 AAVVEAVRAL
+341 AAVAAAVIGLVEAIKAI
-351 KQAYDDAHPSF
+351 KKAYEDAHPSF
-362 EQMNDDLS
+362 ETMRDDLS
-370 ATQDEIKGVKD
+370 QTQDNIKSVEDEINNYKK
-381 QIEGYRQKLLEL
+381 KLQEL
-393 NDVDISER
+393 NEVDITKR
-401 GQDWINE
+401 GQDWISE
-408 RTELETN
+408 RTEIETN

-421 YLEVLRQVEAVQTG
+421 YLEVLRQIEAFQTG
-435 AIAGAENYVTGYTG
+435 KIAGADNYITGYSGKYVGPYEG
-449 KYIGDFEGDSVGL
+449 KYIGSE
-462 VASGQ
+462 ASEQ
-467 YDLTKQQV
+467 LPVTSSQLKVLT
-475 AALNAEYAT
+475 AEYSS
-484 QQEAVMSIAL
+484 QEEAVMSIAL
-494 ALKDYIDGWEDLE
+494 AFKDYITGWEELK
-507 GLSPDEMTEKLTEKL
+507 GLSPEEMTEEL
-522 NRLGVVIETNTETV
+522 NTQLAGLGISIQATTETV
-536 EESFITMSDL
+536 EESFANMREL
-546 TDKASDGFDKLTKSE
+546 ADKAADGFDNLTKSE
-561 QEQANRYLTDYQSLV
+561 QEQANKYLADYQSTIN
-576 SGWMNNQNVLTN
+576 GMIANQNLLTN
-588 AQKEQLQT
+588 AQKQDLQT
-596 YIDLQVAAN
+596 YIDLQTEAN
-605 GYAESSNNVV
+605 GYAKASQDVA
-615 DRIAQVANSMG
+615 DRIAAVANSMG
-626 ITAAEAAQLLITTG
+626 VSAAEAAQLLITTG

-646 KMATQNLV
+646 KMATQGLV

-666 CIQLEDGTWQLKEA
+666 CVQLEDGTWKLKDA
-680 VDDLGNAAKDTGETM
+680 VDDLGSAAEDTGETM
-695 GKTLTDSLFDV
+695 SRVLTDSLFDV

-712 TAKTALTTNSALRD
+712 TAKTALSTNSTLRD
-726 LAVAELEA
+726 LAVAELQA
-734 QQQAATANYQNLIS
+734 QQQAATANYNNLIE
-748 QISQIGSQA
+748 QIRQVGSQA
-757 IISGQ
+757 MISGQ
-762 ALTQM
+762 ALSQM

-807 TNYVSQTAS
+807 TNYISQTAS

-829 MGQIQSIGG
+829 MGQIQSVGG
-838 GVSSSGGG
+838 GVSTGGG

-874 KQKELWELEQQEKAI
+874 KRKELWELEQQEKAI

-935 KDALESQQD
+935 KDALEAQQD

-1135 AKDYANIMTEQKQ
+1135 AKDYANIVTEQKQ

-1200 EQLKNIQQNISDTKN
+1200 EQLKNIQQNISDTSGK
-1215 QQYTD
+1215 QYGD
-1220 LPRVMGTDGSG
+1220 LPRVLKSVNGQ
-1231 KAPRTAKIGDLIVT
+1231 APSDAKVGDYIVT
-1245 GGGIYKITG
+1245 GGGIFQIIGGYPGAWQSNKITATKFADVG
-1254 GYYPEWQSVNVSPGE
+1254 SAKNWLSSQGYQ
-1269 YFHGDI
+1269 F
-1275 AKARAWLDAHGIT
+1275 
-1288 YQYARGTT
+1288 QYARGTT

-1313 VAKSGDGILPA
+1313 VTKSGDGILPA

-1364 RSGSDARLFV
+1364 RSGNDARLFV

>member
-1 MVASASEFRKNSFN
+1 MVDAAGEFRKNGFN
-15 DQDSATLAKVAA
+15 DQDAATLARTAA
-27 LYQNVA
+27 MFQNVSDEA
-33 DGAVSA
+33 ISA
-39 SDSASFII
+39 GDSASFII
-47 SQMKAFGIEAENSI
+47 SQMIAFGIEAENAQSIIDKVNEVANRFSVSSGDLSKALGIVASTSAAMGNSI
-61 DIINA
+61 DQTLGVVTAITEQTRNA
-66 VNAVSNNF
+66 SKSARAANTIFSRLAQVVDENSETGQKLTEIYNSLGIALYDSSGQMRSTYDILADLASQWGSLDKNTQQYIAITSAGTNQLNNF
-74 AVSSTD
+74 L
-80 ISSALT
+80 AL
-86 KTSSAMSVLGNDFQS
+86 
-101 TIGLVTAGAEI
+101 
-112 MTGQAGKV
+112 
-120 ARGLRTIGNNFASAA
+120 
-135 KEADSIEYS
+135 
-144 VGGVTK
+144 
-150 SLDLLNEKTGDIKST
+150 
-165 FEIFSDLKDNWDAM
+165 
-179 TNAEK
+179 
-184 QALAITYAGQTQFEV
+184 
-199 FAAVMN
+199 MN
-205 NFQTA
+205 NFDHATQATA
-210 IDATT
+210 TSID
-215 TAFNSAGSAM
+215 SAGSAM
-225 QENEKYM
+225 KENEAFQESLEYQT
-232 DSVEAKENKL
+232 NNL
-242 KAEFE
+242 KATFQ
-247 DFSNRVLSKELVTG
+247 
-261 FLDAGTA
+261 
-268 MLDFANNDV
+268 DFANNILDKEV
-277 GAAITRVTGL
+277 ITTVIKVGDAFLKLANTDIGQLITKVTLLGGLSWGLTSLVKVSKLIPIITRQFSDFGAVLSLVAEGSGSFGAAIGA
-287 TAGITG
+287 AGG
-293 LIGIAGT
+293 
-300 LIGKISEMRA
+300 A
-310 ALSAAGAGNTIV
+310 ASVALPILLAISAAIV
-322 PILTSPKTLLIIA
+322 GI
-335 GVVTTI
+335 
-341 AAVVEAVRAL
+341 VEAVKVYKETHPDFETAQQDAANLAEEYKNTKDRLDEINAMDWKYRTAAIEKERQELEKIREEQEKELNVVQMREAQAANRELSGRTGTGTATRVHVMSSTKDVDTSTYTSIEAAVKDLAEKEGLAADTTDELKEQLKELGYAFLTTREETKLTADEVNALDADAL
-351 KQAYDDAHPSF
+351 KS
-362 EQMNDDLS
+362 LG
-370 ATQDEIKGVKD
+370 DELRNTD
-381 QIEGYRQKLLEL
+381 ELTANQISRYQELHDKLAPVYQQIISLE
-393 NDVDISER
+393 
-401 GQDWINE
+401 
-408 RTELETN
+408 
-415 KQVAEA
+415 EA
-421 YLEVLRQVEAVQTG
+421 YLRG
-435 AIAGAENYVTGYTG
+435 DAGARQLTSSEKELKLEYGYVVTAMR
-449 KYIGDFEGDSVGL
+449 KFNSK
-462 VASGQ
+462 GQ
-467 YDLTKQQV
+467 K
-475 AALNAEYAT
+475 
-484 QQEAVMSIAL
+484 
-494 ALKDYIDGWEDLE
+494 
-507 GLSPDEMTEKLTEKL
+507 
-522 NRLGVVIETNTETV
+522 
-536 EESFITMSDL
+536 
-546 TDKASDGFDKLTKSE
+546 
-561 QEQANRYLTDYQSLV
+561 
-576 SGWMNNQNVLTN
+576 
-588 AQKEQLQT
+588 
-596 YIDLQVAAN
+596 
-605 GYAESSNNVV
+605 VV
-615 DRIAQVANSMG
+615 DTVKDLND
-626 ITAAEAAQLLITTG
+626 AAE
-640 ELDSAN
+640 
-646 KMATQNLV
+646 
-654 LLSNGLYAAKDK
+654 
-666 CIQLEDGTWQLKEA
+666 
-680 VDDLGNAAKDTGETM
+680 DTGETM
-695 GKTLTDSLFDV
+695 GKVLTDSLFDV

-712 TAKTALTTNSALRD
+712 TAKTALTTNSALKD

-762 ALTQM
+762 SLAQM

-793 KSADANPAEYNRWL
+793 KSADANPEEYNRWL
-807 TNYVSQTAS
+807 TNYISQTAS

-829 MGQIQSIGG
+829 MGQIQSVGG
-838 GVSSSGGG
+838 GVSTGG

-935 KDALESQQD
+935 KDALESQKD
-944 ALDARADDLD
+944 ALDVRADDLD

-967 IENLEAEKDAI
+967 IENLEKEKDAI

-1135 AKDYANIMTEQKQ
+1135 AKDYANVMTEQQK

-1200 EQLKNIQQNISDTKN
+1200 EQLKNIQQNISDTSGK
-1215 QQYTD
+1215 QYTD
-1220 LPRVMGTDGSG
+1220 LPRVLKSVNGQ
-1231 KAPRTAKIGDLIVT
+1231 APSDAKIGDYIVT
-1245 GGGIYKITG
+1245 GGGIFQIIGGYPGAWQSNKITATKFADVG
-1254 GYYPEWQSVNVSPGE
+1254 SAKNWLSSQGYQ
-1269 YFHGDI
+1269 F
-1275 AKARAWLDAHGIT
+1275 
-1288 YQYARGTT
+1288 QYARGTT

-1313 VAKSGDGILPA
+1313 VTKSGDGILPA

>member
-1 MVASASEFRKNSFN
+1 
-15 DQDSATLAKVAA
+15 
-27 LYQNVA
+27 
-33 DGAVSA
+33 
-39 SDSASFII
+39 
-47 SQMKAFGIEAENSI
+47 
-61 DIINA
+61 
-66 VNAVSNNF
+66 
-74 AVSSTD
+74 
-80 ISSALT
+80 
-86 KTSSAMSVLGNDFQS
+86 
-101 TIGLVTAGAEI
+101 
-112 MTGQAGKV
+112 
-120 ARGLRTIGNNFASAA
+120 
-135 KEADSIEYS
+135 
-144 VGGVTK
+144 
-150 SLDLLNEKTGDIKST
+150 
-165 FEIFSDLKDNWDAM
+165 
-179 TNAEK
+179 
-184 QALAITYAGQTQFEV
+184 
-199 FAAVMN
+199 MN
-205 NFQTA
+205 NFGHATQATA
-210 IDATT
+210 TSID
-215 TAFNSAGSAM
+215 SAGSAM
-225 QENEKYM
+225 KENEAFQESLEYQT
-232 DSVEAKENKL
+232 NNL
-242 KAEFE
+242 KATFQ
-247 DFSNRVLSKELVTG
+247 
-261 FLDAGTA
+261 
-268 MLDFANNDV
+268 DFANNILDKEVITTVIKV
-277 GAAITRVTGL
+277 GDAFLKLANTDIGQLITKVTLLGGLSWGATSLLHVTKLIPAVVGQFKNLGEVIAL
-287 TAGITG
+287 TAGG
-293 LIGIAGT
+293 AGT
-300 LIGKISEMRA
+300 FGEAIVAVGGA
-310 ALSAAGAGNTIV
+310 ASVALPILLAISAAIV
-322 PILTSPKTLLIIA
+322 GI
-335 GVVTTI
+335 
-341 AAVVEAVRAL
+341 VEAVKVYKEAHPDFETAQQDAANLAEEYQNTKDRLDEINAMDWKDRTAAIEKERQELEKLREEQEKGLNVAQMREGQAANRELSGRTGTGTATRVHVMSSTKDVDTSTYTSMEAAVKDLAEKEGLAAGTTEELKEQLKELGYAFLTTREETKLTADEVNALDAAAL
-351 KQAYDDAHPSF
+351 KS
-362 EQMNDDLS
+362 LG
-370 ATQDEIKGVKD
+370 DELRNTD
-381 QIEGYRQKLLEL
+381 ELTANQISRYQELHDKLAPVYQQIISLE
-393 NDVDISER
+393 
-401 GQDWINE
+401 
-408 RTELETN
+408 
-415 KQVAEA
+415 EA
-421 YLEVLRQVEAVQTG
+421 YLRG
-435 AIAGAENYVTGYTG
+435 DAGARQLTSSEKELKLEYGYVVTAMR
-449 KYIGDFEGDSVGL
+449 KFNSEG
-462 VASGQ
+462 
-467 YDLTKQQV
+467 
-475 AALNAEYAT
+475 
-484 QQEAVMSIAL
+484 
-494 ALKDYIDGWEDLE
+494 
-507 GLSPDEMTEKLTEKL
+507 
-522 NRLGVVIETNTETV
+522 
-536 EESFITMSDL
+536 
-546 TDKASDGFDKLTKSE
+546 
-561 QEQANRYLTDYQSLV
+561 
-576 SGWMNNQNVLTN
+576 
-588 AQKEQLQT
+588 QK
-596 YIDLQVAAN
+596 
-605 GYAESSNNVV
+605 VV
-615 DRIAQVANSMG
+615 DTVQDLND
-626 ITAAEAAQLLITTG
+626 AAE
-640 ELDSAN
+640 
-646 KMATQNLV
+646 
-654 LLSNGLYAAKDK
+654 
-666 CIQLEDGTWQLKEA
+666 
-680 VDDLGNAAKDTGETM
+680 DTGETM
-695 GKTLTDSLFDV
+695 GKVLTDSLFDV

-762 ALTQM
+762 ALAQM

-807 TNYVSQTAS
+807 TNYISQTAS

-829 MGQIQSIGG
+829 IGQIQSVG
-838 GVSSSGGG
+838 GVSTGGG

-855 AEKAA
+855 AEKVA

-874 KQKELWELEQQEKAI
+874 KQKELWELEQQEAAI
-889 QAKVDSAKA
+889 KKQADDAKA
-898 EVDDYQNQLTAISKA
+898 EVDDYKNQLTAISKA

-935 KDALESQQD
+935 KDALEAQQD

-954 RLIDYNQEYADKQ
+954 RIIDYNQEYADKQ

-1135 AKDYANIMTEQKQ
+1135 AKYYANIVTEQKQ

-1200 EQLKNIQQNISDTKN
+1200 EQLKNIQQNISDTSNK
-1215 QQYTD
+1215 QYTD
-1220 LPRVMGTDGSG
+1220 LPRVLKSVNGQ
-1231 KAPRTAKIGDLIVT
+1231 APSDAKIGDYIVT
-1245 GGGIYKITG
+1245 GGGIFQIIGGYPGAWQSNKITATKFADVG
-1254 GYYPEWQSVNVSPGE
+1254 SAKNWLSSQGYQ
-1269 YFHGDI
+1269 F
-1275 AKARAWLDAHGIT
+1275 
-1288 YQYARGTT
+1288 QYARGTT

-1313 VAKSGDGILPA
+1313 VTKSGDGILPA

>member
-1 MVASASEFRKNSFN
+1 MVDAAGEFRKNGFN
-15 DQDSATLAKVAA
+15 DQDAATLARTAA
-27 LYQNVA
+27 MFQNVSDEA
-33 DGAVSA
+33 ISA
-39 SDSASFII
+39 GDSASFII
-47 SQMKAFGIEAENSI
+47 SQMIAFGIEAENAQSI
-61 DIINA
+61 IDK
-66 VNAVSNNF
+66 VNEVANRFS
-74 AVSSTD
+74 VSSGD
-80 ISSALT
+80 LSKALGIVAS
-86 KTSSAMSVLGNDFQS
+86 TSSAMGNSIDQTLGV
-101 TIGLVTAGAEI
+101 VTAITEQTRNASKSARAANTIFSRLAQVVDENSE
-112 MTGQAGKV
+112 TGQKLTEIYNSLGIALYDSSGQMRSTYDILADLASQWGSLDKNTQQYI
-120 ARGLRTIGNNFASAA
+120 AITSASTNQLNNF
-135 KEADSIEYS
+135 
-144 VGGVTK
+144 
-150 SLDLLNEKTGDIKST
+150 L
-165 FEIFSDLKDNWDAM
+165 
-179 TNAEK
+179 
-184 QALAITYAGQTQFEV
+184 AL
-199 FAAVMN
+199 MN
-205 NFQTA
+205 NFDHATQATA
-210 IDATT
+210 TSID
-215 TAFNSAGSAM
+215 SAGSAM
-225 QENEKYM
+225 KENEAFQESLEYQT
-232 DSVEAKENKL
+232 NNL
-242 KAEFE
+242 KATFQ
-247 DFSNRVLSKELVTG
+247 
-261 FLDAGTA
+261 
-268 MLDFANNDV
+268 DFANNILDKEV
-277 GAAITRVTGL
+277 ITTVIKVGDAFLKLANTDIGQLITKVTLLGGLSWGLTSLVKVSKLIPIITRQFSDFGAVLSLVAEGSGSFGAAIGA
-287 TAGITG
+287 AGG
-293 LIGIAGT
+293 
-300 LIGKISEMRA
+300 A
-310 ALSAAGAGNTIV
+310 AAVALPILLAISAAIV
-322 PILTSPKTLLIIA
+322 GI
-335 GVVTTI
+335 
-341 AAVVEAVRAL
+341 VEAVKVYKETHPDFETAQQDAANLAEEYQNTKDRLDEINAMDWKDRTAAIEKERQELEKLREEQEKELNVAQMREAQAANRELSGRTGTGTATRVHVMSSTKDVDTSTYTSIEAAVKDLAEQEGLAAGTTDELKEQLKELGYAFLTMREETNLTADEVNALDADAL
-351 KQAYDDAHPSF
+351 KS
-362 EQMNDDLS
+362 LG
-370 ATQDEIKGVKD
+370 DELRNTD
-381 QIEGYRQKLLEL
+381 ELTANQISRYQELHDKLAPVYQQIISLE
-393 NDVDISER
+393 
-401 GQDWINE
+401 
-408 RTELETN
+408 
-415 KQVAEA
+415 EA
-421 YLEVLRQVEAVQTG
+421 YLRG
-435 AIAGAENYVTGYTG
+435 DAGARQLTSSEKELKLEYGYVVTAMRKFNSEG
-449 KYIGDFEGDSVGL
+449 K
-462 VASGQ
+462 
-467 YDLTKQQV
+467 K
-475 AALNAEYAT
+475 
-484 QQEAVMSIAL
+484 
-494 ALKDYIDGWEDLE
+494 
-507 GLSPDEMTEKLTEKL
+507 
-522 NRLGVVIETNTETV
+522 
-536 EESFITMSDL
+536 
-546 TDKASDGFDKLTKSE
+546 
-561 QEQANRYLTDYQSLV
+561 
-576 SGWMNNQNVLTN
+576 
-588 AQKEQLQT
+588 
-596 YIDLQVAAN
+596 
-605 GYAESSNNVV
+605 VV
-615 DRIAQVANSMG
+615 DTVKDLND
-626 ITAAEAAQLLITTG
+626 AAE
-640 ELDSAN
+640 
-646 KMATQNLV
+646 
-654 LLSNGLYAAKDK
+654 
-666 CIQLEDGTWQLKEA
+666 
-680 VDDLGNAAKDTGETM
+680 DTGETM
-695 GKTLTDSLFDV
+695 GKVLTDSLFDV

-712 TAKTALTTNSALRD
+712 TAKTALTTNSALKD
-726 LAVAELEA
+726 LAIAELEA

-762 ALTQM
+762 ALAQM

-807 TNYVSQTAS
+807 TNYISQTAS

-822 MEELSKK
+822 MAELSKK
-829 MGQIQSIGG
+829 MGQIQSVGG
-838 GVSSSGGG
+838 GVSTGGGG

-874 KQKELWELEQQEKAI
+874 KQKELWELEQQEAAI
-889 QAKVDSAKA
+889 KKQADDAKA
-898 EVDDYQNQLTAISKA
+898 EVDDYKNQLTAISKA
-913 QKEQTEAIKKELEAQ
+913 QKEQTDAIKKELEAQ
-928 LKVIQSQ
+928 LKVIQAQ
-935 KDALESQQD
+935 KDALESQKD
-944 ALDARADDLD
+944 ALDVRADDLD

-1029 GRFTYEQDIEAV
+1029 GRFTYEQDIEDV

-1135 AKDYANIMTEQKQ
+1135 AKDYANIVTEQKQ

-1231 KAPRTAKIGDLIVT
+1231 KAPSTAKIGDLIVT

-1275 AKARAWLDAHGIT
+1275 AKARAWLDAHGIS

-1296 SAHNGISLV
+1296 SAHSGISLV

-1313 VAKSGDGILPA
+1313 VTKSGDGILPA
-1324 AITQNLWSWGKLD
+1324 SITQNLWSWGKLD

>member
-1 MVASASEFRKNSFN
+1 MVDAAGEFRKNGFN
-15 DQDSATLAKVAA
+15 DQDAATLAKTAA
-27 LYQNVA
+27 MFQNVSDEA
-33 DGAVSA
+33 ISA
-39 SDSASFII
+39 GDSASFII
-47 SQMKAFGIEAENSI
+47 SQMIAFGIEAENAQSIIDKVNEVANRFSVSSGDLSKALGIVASTSAAMGNSI
-61 DIINA
+61 DQTLGVVTAITEQTRNA
-66 VNAVSNNF
+66 SKSARAANTIFSRLAQVVDENSDVGQKLTGIYNSLGIALYDSSGQMRSTYDILADLASQWGSLDKNTQQYIAITSAGTNQLNNF
-74 AVSSTD
+74 L
-80 ISSALT
+80 AL
-86 KTSSAMSVLGNDFQS
+86 
-101 TIGLVTAGAEI
+101 
-112 MTGQAGKV
+112 
-120 ARGLRTIGNNFASAA
+120 
-135 KEADSIEYS
+135 
-144 VGGVTK
+144 
-150 SLDLLNEKTGDIKST
+150 
-165 FEIFSDLKDNWDAM
+165 
-179 TNAEK
+179 
-184 QALAITYAGQTQFEV
+184 
-199 FAAVMN
+199 MN
-205 NFQTA
+205 NFDHATQATA
-210 IDATT
+210 TSID
-215 TAFNSAGSAM
+215 SAGSAM
-225 QENEKYM
+225 KENEAFQESLEYQT
-232 DSVEAKENKL
+232 NNL
-242 KAEFE
+242 KATFQ
-247 DFSNRVLSKELVTG
+247 
-261 FLDAGTA
+261 
-268 MLDFANNDV
+268 DFANNILDKEV
-277 GAAITRVTGL
+277 ITTVIKVSDAFLKLANTDIGQLITKVTLLGGLSWGLTSLVKVSKLIPIITRQFSDFGAVLSLVAEGSGSFGAAIGA
-287 TAGITG
+287 AGG
-293 LIGIAGT
+293 
-300 LIGKISEMRA
+300 A
-310 ALSAAGAGNTIV
+310 AAVALPILLAISAAIV
-322 PILTSPKTLLIIA
+322 GI
-335 GVVTTI
+335 
-341 AAVVEAVRAL
+341 VEAVKVYKETHPDFETAQQDAANLAEEYQNTKNRLDEINAMDWKDRTAAIEKERQELEKLREEQEKELNVAQMREAQAANRELSGRTGTGTATRVHVMSSTKDVDTSTYTSIEAAVKDLAEQEGLAAGTTDELKEQLKELGYAFLTMREETNLTADEVNALDADAL
-351 KQAYDDAHPSF
+351 KS
-362 EQMNDDLS
+362 LG
-370 ATQDEIKGVKD
+370 DELRNTD
-381 QIEGYRQKLLEL
+381 ELTANQISRYQELHDKLAPVYQQIISLE
-393 NDVDISER
+393 
-401 GQDWINE
+401 
-408 RTELETN
+408 
-415 KQVAEA
+415 EA
-421 YLEVLRQVEAVQTG
+421 YLRG
-435 AIAGAENYVTGYTG
+435 DAGARQLTSSEKELKLEYGYVVNAMR
-449 KYIGDFEGDSVGL
+449 KFNSEG
-462 VASGQ
+462 
-467 YDLTKQQV
+467 
-475 AALNAEYAT
+475 
-484 QQEAVMSIAL
+484 
-494 ALKDYIDGWEDLE
+494 
-507 GLSPDEMTEKLTEKL
+507 
-522 NRLGVVIETNTETV
+522 
-536 EESFITMSDL
+536 
-546 TDKASDGFDKLTKSE
+546 
-561 QEQANRYLTDYQSLV
+561 
-576 SGWMNNQNVLTN
+576 
-588 AQKEQLQT
+588 QK
-596 YIDLQVAAN
+596 
-605 GYAESSNNVV
+605 VV
-615 DRIAQVANSMG
+615 DTVQDLND
-626 ITAAEAAQLLITTG
+626 AAE
-640 ELDSAN
+640 
-646 KMATQNLV
+646 
-654 LLSNGLYAAKDK
+654 
-666 CIQLEDGTWQLKEA
+666 
-680 VDDLGNAAKDTGETM
+680 DTGETM
-695 GKTLTDSLFDV
+695 GKVLTNSLFDV
-706 NGNLTE
+706 SGNLTE

-762 ALTQM
+762 ALAQM

-807 TNYVSQTAS
+807 TNYISQTAS

-829 MGQIQSIGG
+829 MGQIKSVGG

-860 EEAAAAAKQAWENQ
+860 EEAAATAKQAWENQ
-874 KQKELWELEQQEKAI
+874 KQKELWELEQQEAAI
-889 QAKVDSAKA
+889 KKQADDAKA
-898 EVDDYQNQLTAISKA
+898 EVDDYKNQLTAISKA

-928 LKVIQSQ
+928 LKVIQAQ
-935 KDALESQQD
+935 KDALESQKD
-944 ALDARADDLD
+944 ALDIRADDLD

-1129 NNVSRF
+1129 NNVNRF
-1135 AKDYANIMTEQKQ
+1135 AKDYANIVTEQKQ

-1200 EQLKNIQQNISDTKN
+1200 EQLKNIQQNISNTSGT
-1215 QQYTD
+1215 QYGD
-1220 LPRVMGTDGSG
+1220 LPRVLGTDGHG
-1231 KAPRTAKIGDLIVT
+1231 NADPNAKIGDYIVT
-1245 GGGIYKITG
+1245 GGGVFHIVG
-1254 GYYPEWQSVNVSPGE
+1254 GYPGQWQSERITDKKFASLAE
-1269 YFHGDI
+1269 
-1275 AKARAWLDAHGIT
+1275 AKNWLSGRG
-1288 YQYARGTT
+1288 YQFQYARGTT

-1313 VAKSGDGILPA
+1313 VTKSGDGILPA

>member
-1 MVASASEFRKNSFN
+1 MVDAAGEFRKNGFN
-15 DQDSATLAKVAA
+15 DQDAATLARTAA
-27 LYQNVA
+27 MFQNVSDEA
-33 DGAVSA
+33 ISA
-39 SDSASFII
+39 GDSASFII
-47 SQMKAFGIEAENSI
+47 SQMIAFGIEAENAQSIIDKVNEVANRFSVSSGDLSKALGIVASTSAAMGNSI
-61 DIINA
+61 DQTLGVVTAITEQTRNA
-66 VNAVSNNF
+66 SKSARAANTIFSRLAQVVDENSETGQKLTEIYNSLGIALYDSSGQMRSTYDILADLASQWGSLDKNTQQYIAITSAGTNQLNNF
-74 AVSSTD
+74 L
-80 ISSALT
+80 AL
-86 KTSSAMSVLGNDFQS
+86 
-101 TIGLVTAGAEI
+101 
-112 MTGQAGKV
+112 
-120 ARGLRTIGNNFASAA
+120 
-135 KEADSIEYS
+135 
-144 VGGVTK
+144 
-150 SLDLLNEKTGDIKST
+150 
-165 FEIFSDLKDNWDAM
+165 
-179 TNAEK
+179 
-184 QALAITYAGQTQFEV
+184 
-199 FAAVMN
+199 MN
-205 NFQTA
+205 NFDHATQATA
-210 IDATT
+210 TSID
-215 TAFNSAGSAM
+215 SAGSAM
-225 QENEKYM
+225 KENEAFQESLEYQT
-232 DSVEAKENKL
+232 NNL
-242 KAEFE
+242 KATFQ
-247 DFSNRVLSKELVTG
+247 
-261 FLDAGTA
+261 
-268 MLDFANNDV
+268 DFANNILDKEV
-277 GAAITRVTGL
+277 ITTVIKVGDAFLKLANTDIGQLITKVTLLGGLSWGLTSLVKVSKLIPIITRQFSDFGAVLSLVAEGSGSFGAAIGA
-287 TAGITG
+287 AGG
-293 LIGIAGT
+293 
-300 LIGKISEMRA
+300 A
-310 ALSAAGAGNTIV
+310 AAVALPILLAISAAIV
-322 PILTSPKTLLIIA
+322 GI
-335 GVVTTI
+335 
-341 AAVVEAVRAL
+341 VEAVKIYKETHPDFKTAQQDAANLAEEYQNTKDRLDEINAMDWKDRTAAIEKERQELEKLREEQEKELNVAQMREAQAANRELSGRTGTGTATRVHVMSSTKDVDTSTYTSIEAAVKDLAEQEGLAAGTTDELKEQLKELGYAFLTMREETNLTADEVNALDADAL
-351 KQAYDDAHPSF
+351 KS
-362 EQMNDDLS
+362 LG
-370 ATQDEIKGVKD
+370 DELRNTD
-381 QIEGYRQKLLEL
+381 ELTANQISRYQELHDKLAPVYQQIISLE
-393 NDVDISER
+393 
-401 GQDWINE
+401 
-408 RTELETN
+408 
-415 KQVAEA
+415 EA
-421 YLEVLRQVEAVQTG
+421 YLRG
-435 AIAGAENYVTGYTG
+435 DAGARQLTSSEKELKLEYGYVVTAMR
-449 KYIGDFEGDSVGL
+449 KFNSEG
-462 VASGQ
+462 
-467 YDLTKQQV
+467 
-475 AALNAEYAT
+475 
-484 QQEAVMSIAL
+484 
-494 ALKDYIDGWEDLE
+494 
-507 GLSPDEMTEKLTEKL
+507 
-522 NRLGVVIETNTETV
+522 
-536 EESFITMSDL
+536 
-546 TDKASDGFDKLTKSE
+546 
-561 QEQANRYLTDYQSLV
+561 
-576 SGWMNNQNVLTN
+576 
-588 AQKEQLQT
+588 QK
-596 YIDLQVAAN
+596 
-605 GYAESSNNVV
+605 VV
-615 DRIAQVANSMG
+615 DTVQDLND
-626 ITAAEAAQLLITTG
+626 AAE
-640 ELDSAN
+640 
-646 KMATQNLV
+646 
-654 LLSNGLYAAKDK
+654 
-666 CIQLEDGTWQLKEA
+666 
-680 VDDLGNAAKDTGETM
+680 DTGETM
-695 GKTLTDSLFDV
+695 GKVLTDSLFDV

-762 ALTQM
+762 ALAQM

-807 TNYVSQTAS
+807 TNYISQTAS

-829 MGQIQSIGG
+829 MGQIQSVGG
-838 GVSSSGGG
+838 GVSTGGG

-874 KQKELWELEQQEKAI
+874 KQKELWELEQQEAAI
-889 QAKVDSAKA
+889 KKQADDAKA
-898 EVDDYQNQLTAISKA
+898 EVDDYKNQLTAISKA

-935 KDALESQQD
+935 KDALESQKD
-944 ALDARADDLD
+944 ALDVRADDLD

-1135 AKDYANIMTEQKQ
+1135 AKDYASIVTEQKQ

-1200 EQLKNIQQNISDTKN
+1200 EQLKNIQQNISNTSGT
-1215 QQYTD
+1215 QYGD
-1220 LPRVMGTDGSG
+1220 LPRVLGTDGHG
-1231 KAPRTAKIGDLIVT
+1231 NADPNAKIGDYIVT
-1245 GGGIYKITG
+1245 GGGIFHITG
-1254 GYYPEWQSVNVSPGE
+1254 GYPGQWQRE
-1269 YFHGDI
+1269 KI
-1275 AKARAWLDAHGIT
+1275 TAKTFSSLAEAKNWLSSQG
-1288 YQYARGTT
+1288 YQFQYARGTT
-1296 SAHNGISLV
+1296 SAHSGISLV

-1313 VAKSGDGILPA
+1313 VTKSGDGILPA

>member
-1 MVASASEFRKNSFN
+1 MVDAAGEFRKNGFN
-15 DQDSATLAKVAA
+15 DQDAATLARTAA
-27 LYQNVA
+27 MFQNVSDEA
-33 DGAVSA
+33 ISA
-39 SDSASFII
+39 GDSASFII
-47 SQMKAFGIEAENSI
+47 SQMIAFGIEAENAQSI
-61 DIINA
+61 IDK
-66 VNAVSNNF
+66 VNEVANRFS
-74 AVSSTD
+74 VSSGD
-80 ISSALT
+80 LSKALGIVAS
-86 KTSSAMSVLGNDFQS
+86 TSSAMGNSIDQTLGV
-101 TIGLVTAGAEI
+101 VTAITEQTRNASKSARAANTIFSRLAQVVDENSE
-112 MTGQAGKV
+112 TGQKLTEIYNSLGIALYDSSGQMRSTYDILADLASQWGSLDKNTQQYIAITSAGTNQ
-120 ARGLRTIGNNFASAA
+120 LNNF
-135 KEADSIEYS
+135 
-144 VGGVTK
+144 
-150 SLDLLNEKTGDIKST
+150 L
-165 FEIFSDLKDNWDAM
+165 
-179 TNAEK
+179 
-184 QALAITYAGQTQFEV
+184 AL
-199 FAAVMN
+199 MN
-205 NFQTA
+205 NFDHATQATA
-210 IDATT
+210 TSID
-215 TAFNSAGSAM
+215 SAGSAM
-225 QENEKYM
+225 KENEAFQESLEYQT
-232 DSVEAKENKL
+232 NNL
-242 KAEFE
+242 KATFQ
-247 DFSNRVLSKELVTG
+247 
-261 FLDAGTA
+261 
-268 MLDFANNDV
+268 DFANNILDKEV
-277 GAAITRVTGL
+277 ITTVIKAGDAFLKLANTDIGQLITKVTLLGGLSWGATSLLHVTKLIPAVAGQFSNLGEAIALAAGGAGTFGEAIIAVGGAASV
-287 TAGITG
+287 
-293 LIGIAGT
+293 
-300 LIGKISEMRA
+300 
-310 ALSAAGAGNTIV
+310 ALPILLAISAAIV
-322 PILTSPKTLLIIA
+322 GI
-335 GVVTTI
+335 
-341 AAVVEAVRAL
+341 VEAVKVYKETHPDFETAQQDAANLAEEYQNTKDRLDEINAMDWKDRTAAIEKERQELEKLREEQEKELNVAQMREAQAANRELSGRTGTGTATRVHVMSSTKDVDTSTYTSIEAAVEDLAEKEGLAAGTTEELKEQLKELGYAFLTMREETNLTADEVNALDADAL
-351 KQAYDDAHPSF
+351 KS
-362 EQMNDDLS
+362 LG
-370 ATQDEIKGVKD
+370 DELRNTD
-381 QIEGYRQKLLEL
+381 ELTANQISRYQELHDKLAPVYQQIISLE
-393 NDVDISER
+393 
-401 GQDWINE
+401 
-408 RTELETN
+408 
-415 KQVAEA
+415 EA
-421 YLEVLRQVEAVQTG
+421 YLRG
-435 AIAGAENYVTGYTG
+435 DAGARQLTSSEKELKLEYGYVVTAMR
-449 KYIGDFEGDSVGL
+449 KFNSEG
-462 VASGQ
+462 
-467 YDLTKQQV
+467 
-475 AALNAEYAT
+475 
-484 QQEAVMSIAL
+484 
-494 ALKDYIDGWEDLE
+494 
-507 GLSPDEMTEKLTEKL
+507 
-522 NRLGVVIETNTETV
+522 
-536 EESFITMSDL
+536 
-546 TDKASDGFDKLTKSE
+546 
-561 QEQANRYLTDYQSLV
+561 
-576 SGWMNNQNVLTN
+576 
-588 AQKEQLQT
+588 QK
-596 YIDLQVAAN
+596 
-605 GYAESSNNVV
+605 VV
-615 DRIAQVANSMG
+615 DTVQDLND
-626 ITAAEAAQLLITTG
+626 AAE
-640 ELDSAN
+640 
-646 KMATQNLV
+646 
-654 LLSNGLYAAKDK
+654 
-666 CIQLEDGTWQLKEA
+666 
-680 VDDLGNAAKDTGETM
+680 DTGETM
-695 GKTLTDSLFDV
+695 GKVLTDSLFDV

-762 ALTQM
+762 ALAQM

-793 KSADANPAEYNRWL
+793 KSADANPEEYNRWL
-807 TNYVSQTAS
+807 TNYISQTAS

-829 MGQIQSIGG
+829 IGQIQSVGG
-838 GVSSSGGG
+838 GVSSSGG

-874 KQKELWELEQQEKAI
+874 KQKELWELEQQEAAI
-889 QAKVDSAKA
+889 KKQADDAKA
-898 EVDDYQNQLTAISKA
+898 EVDDYKNQLTAITEEQKKQTDRVKAELKA
-913 QKEQTEAIKKELEAQ
+913 QLDIIKEQRTNLEA
-928 LKVIQSQ
+928 Q
-935 KDALESQQD
+935 KDALD
-944 ALDARADDLD
+944 VRADDLD
-954 RLIDYNQEYADKQ
+954 RLIDYNQEYVDKQ

-1091 YKDGWANLVSDYN
+1091 YKDGWVNLVSDYN

-1135 AKDYANIMTEQKQ
+1135 AKDYANIVTEQKQ

-1231 KAPRTAKIGDLIVT
+1231 KAPSTAKIGDLIVT

-1275 AKARAWLDAHGIT
+1275 AKARAWLDAHGIS

-1296 SAHNGISLV
+1296 SAHSGISLV

-1313 VAKSGDGILPA
+1313 VTKSGDGILPA

-1364 RSGSDARLFV
+1364 KSGSDARLFV

>member
-1 MVASASEFRKNSFN
+1 MVDAAGEFRKNGFN
-15 DQDSATLAKVAA
+15 DQDAATLARTAA
-27 LYQNVA
+27 MFQNVSDEA
-33 DGAVSA
+33 ISA
-39 SDSASFII
+39 GDSASFII
-47 SQMKAFGIEAENSI
+47 SQMIAFGIEAENAQSI
-61 DIINA
+61 IDK
-66 VNAVSNNF
+66 VNEVANRFS
-74 AVSSTD
+74 VSSGD
-80 ISSALT
+80 LSKALGIVAS
-86 KTSSAMSVLGNDFQS
+86 TSSAMGNSIDQTLGV
-101 TIGLVTAGAEI
+101 VTAITEQTRNASKSARAANTIFSRLAQVVDENSDVGQKL
-112 MTGQAGKV
+112 TGIYNSLGIALYDSSGQMRSTYDILADLASQWGSLDKNTQQYIAITSAGTNQ
-120 ARGLRTIGNNFASAA
+120 LNNF
-135 KEADSIEYS
+135 
-144 VGGVTK
+144 
-150 SLDLLNEKTGDIKST
+150 L
-165 FEIFSDLKDNWDAM
+165 
-179 TNAEK
+179 
-184 QALAITYAGQTQFEV
+184 AL
-199 FAAVMN
+199 MN
-205 NFQTA
+205 NFGHATQATA
-210 IDATT
+210 TSID
-215 TAFNSAGSAM
+215 SAGSAM
-225 QENEKYM
+225 KENEAFQESLEYQT
-232 DSVEAKENKL
+232 NNL
-242 KAEFE
+242 KATFQ
-247 DFSNRVLSKELVTG
+247 
-261 FLDAGTA
+261 
-268 MLDFANNDV
+268 DFANNILDKEV
-277 GAAITRVTGL
+277 ITTVIKAGDAFLKLANTDIGQLITKITLLGGLSWGATSLLHVTKLIPAVVGQFKNLGEAIALAAGGAGTFGEAIVAVGGAASV
-287 TAGITG
+287 
-293 LIGIAGT
+293 
-300 LIGKISEMRA
+300 
-310 ALSAAGAGNTIV
+310 ALPILLAISAAIV
-322 PILTSPKTLLIIA
+322 GI
-335 GVVTTI
+335 
-341 AAVVEAVRAL
+341 VEAVKVYKETHPDFETAQQDATNLAEEYQNTKDRLAEINATDWKDRTAAIEKERQELEKLREEQEKELNVAQMREGQAANRELSGRTGTGTATRVHVMSSTKDVDTSTYTSIEAAVKDLSEQEGLAADTTEELKEQLKELGYAFLTTREETKLTADEVNALDADAL
-351 KQAYDDAHPSF
+351 KSLGDELRNTDELTANQISRYQELHDKLAPVY
-362 EQMNDDLS
+362 QQLLS
-370 ATQDEIKGVKD
+370 
-381 QIEGYRQKLLEL
+381 LE
-393 NDVDISER
+393 
-401 GQDWINE
+401 
-408 RTELETN
+408 
-415 KQVAEA
+415 EA
-421 YLEVLRQVEAVQTG
+421 YLRG
-435 AIAGAENYVTGYTG
+435 DAGARQLTSSEKELKLEYGYVVTAMR
-449 KYIGDFEGDSVGL
+449 KFNSEG
-462 VASGQ
+462 
-467 YDLTKQQV
+467 
-475 AALNAEYAT
+475 
-484 QQEAVMSIAL
+484 
-494 ALKDYIDGWEDLE
+494 
-507 GLSPDEMTEKLTEKL
+507 
-522 NRLGVVIETNTETV
+522 
-536 EESFITMSDL
+536 
-546 TDKASDGFDKLTKSE
+546 
-561 QEQANRYLTDYQSLV
+561 
-576 SGWMNNQNVLTN
+576 
-588 AQKEQLQT
+588 QK
-596 YIDLQVAAN
+596 
-605 GYAESSNNVV
+605 VV
-615 DRIAQVANSMG
+615 DTVQDLND
-626 ITAAEAAQLLITTG
+626 AAE
-640 ELDSAN
+640 
-646 KMATQNLV
+646 
-654 LLSNGLYAAKDK
+654 
-666 CIQLEDGTWQLKEA
+666 
-680 VDDLGNAAKDTGETM
+680 DTGETM
-695 GKTLTDSLFDV
+695 GKVLTDSLFDV

-762 ALTQM
+762 ALAQM

-807 TNYVSQTAS
+807 TNYISQTAS

-829 MGQIQSIGG
+829 MGQIQSVGG
-838 GVSSSGGG
+838 GVSTGGG

-898 EVDDYQNQLTAISKA
+898 EVDDYKNQLTAISKA

-954 RLIDYNQEYADKQ
+954 RLIDYNQGYADKQ

-1135 AKDYANIMTEQKQ
+1135 AKDYANIVTEQKQ

-1200 EQLKNIQQNISDTKN
+1200 EQLKNIQQNISDTSGK
-1215 QQYTD
+1215 QYGD
-1220 LPRVMGTDGSG
+1220 LPRVLKSVNGQ
-1231 KAPRTAKIGDLIVT
+1231 APSDAKIGDYIVT
-1245 GGGIYKITG
+1245 GGGIFQIIGGYPGAWQSNKITATKFADVG
-1254 GYYPEWQSVNVSPGE
+1254 SAKNWLSSQGYQ
-1269 YFHGDI
+1269 F
-1275 AKARAWLDAHGIT
+1275 
-1288 YQYARGTT
+1288 QYARGTT

-1313 VAKSGDGILPA
+1313 VTKSGDGILPA

-1364 RSGSDARLFV
+1364 KSGSDARLFV

>member
-1 MVASASEFRKNSFN
+1 MITKVTLLGGLSWG
-15 DQDSATLAKVAA
+15 ATSLLHVTKLIPTVVGQFKS
-27 LYQNVA
+27 L
-33 DGAVSA
+33 GAV
-39 SDSASFII
+39 I
-47 SQMKAFGIEAENSI
+47 S
-61 DIINA
+61 
-66 VNAVSNNF
+66 
-74 AVSSTD
+74 AVSSGT
-80 ISSALT
+80 
-86 KTSSAMSVLGNDFQS
+86 
-101 TIGLVTAGAEI
+101 
-112 MTGQAGKV
+112 
-120 ARGLRTIGNNFASAA
+120 
-135 KEADSIEYS
+135 
-144 VGGVTK
+144 
-150 SLDLLNEKTGDIKST
+150 ST
-165 FEIFSDLKDNWDAM
+165 F
-179 TNAEK
+179 
-184 QALAITYAGQTQFEV
+184 
-199 FAAVMN
+199 
-205 NFQTA
+205 
-210 IDATT
+210 
-215 TAFNSAGSAM
+215 
-225 QENEKYM
+225 
-232 DSVEAKENKL
+232 
-242 KAEFE
+242 
-247 DFSNRVLSKELVTG
+247 
-261 FLDAGTA
+261 
-268 MLDFANNDV
+268 
-277 GAAITRVTGL
+277 GAAIGA
-287 TAGITG
+287 AGG
-293 LIGIAGT
+293 
-300 LIGKISEMRA
+300 A
-310 ALSAAGAGNTIV
+310 AAVALPILLAISAAIV
-322 PILTSPKTLLIIA
+322 GI
-335 GVVTTI
+335 
-341 AAVVEAVRAL
+341 VEAVKVYKETHPDFETAQQDATNLAEEYQNTKDRLAEINAMDWKDRTAAIEKERQELEKLREEQEKELNVAQMREAQAANRELSGRTGTGTATRVHVMSSTKDVDTSTYTSMEAAVKDLAEKEGLAADTTEELKEQLKELGYAFLTTQEETKLTADEVNALDADAL
-351 KQAYDDAHPSF
+351 KS
-362 EQMNDDLS
+362 LG
-370 ATQDEIKGVKD
+370 DELRNTD
-381 QIEGYRQKLLEL
+381 ELTANQISRYQELHDKLAPVYQQLISLE
-393 NDVDISER
+393 
-401 GQDWINE
+401 
-408 RTELETN
+408 
-415 KQVAEA
+415 EA
-421 YLEVLRQVEAVQTG
+421 YLRG
-435 AIAGAENYVTGYTG
+435 DAGARQLTSSEKELKLEYGYVVTAMR
-449 KYIGDFEGDSVGL
+449 KFNNEG
-462 VASGQ
+462 
-467 YDLTKQQV
+467 
-475 AALNAEYAT
+475 
-484 QQEAVMSIAL
+484 
-494 ALKDYIDGWEDLE
+494 
-507 GLSPDEMTEKLTEKL
+507 
-522 NRLGVVIETNTETV
+522 
-536 EESFITMSDL
+536 
-546 TDKASDGFDKLTKSE
+546 
-561 QEQANRYLTDYQSLV
+561 
-576 SGWMNNQNVLTN
+576 
-588 AQKEQLQT
+588 QK
-596 YIDLQVAAN
+596 
-605 GYAESSNNVV
+605 VV
-615 DRIAQVANSMG
+615 DTVQDLND
-626 ITAAEAAQLLITTG
+626 AAE
-640 ELDSAN
+640 
-646 KMATQNLV
+646 
-654 LLSNGLYAAKDK
+654 
-666 CIQLEDGTWQLKEA
+666 
-680 VDDLGNAAKDTGETM
+680 DTGETM
-695 GKTLTDSLFDV
+695 GKVLTDSLFDV

-762 ALTQM
+762 ALAQM

-807 TNYVSQTAS
+807 TNYISQTAS

-829 MGQIQSIGG
+829 MGQIQSVGG
-838 GVSSSGGG
+838 GVSTGGG

-898 EVDDYQNQLTAISKA
+898 EVDNYQNQLTAISKA

-1041 SKAQADL
+1041 SKAQSDL

-1135 AKDYANIMTEQKQ
+1135 AKDYANIVTEQQK

-1200 EQLKNIQQNISDTKN
+1200 EQLKNIQQNISDTSNK
-1215 QQYTD
+1215 QYTD
-1220 LPRVMGTDGSG
+1220 LPRVLKSVNGQ
-1231 KAPRTAKIGDLIVT
+1231 APSDAKIGDYIVT
-1245 GGGIYKITG
+1245 GGGIFQIIGGYPGAWQSNKITATKFADVG
-1254 GYYPEWQSVNVSPGE
+1254 SAKNWLSSQGYQ
-1269 YFHGDI
+1269 F
-1275 AKARAWLDAHGIT
+1275 
-1288 YQYARGTT
+1288 QYARGTT

-1313 VAKSGDGILPA
+1313 VTKSGDGILPA

-1364 RSGSDARLFV
+1364 KSGSDARLFV